1 VISFDKLSFL
11 AIYSSAVVSAWLAT
25 YVVHSTL
32 IIGGVALATRWR
44 APARAVQ
51 DVAWKLALTSGVLT
65 ATLAL
70 ATGLRPLGGRYET
83 AAVVEASWLM
93 APHASS
99 LLRLLPMFIVAL
111 WLVYASCV
119 LLKVG
124 ALTISA
130 RASLGPRVAADA
142 TTCELVAAVAR
153 TMDLTRRVHVTISDQ
168 LTSPVVL
175 GASEITLPRR
185 MLEEFTPEEQRSV
198 IGHELAHLARRDPS
212 WLMLAATIESLFF
225 FQLMNRMARMHWQ
238 EQSEYICDEMAT
250 RAEGSRLALARSL
263 ARVATWSRGDVHTL
277 LAPPAI
283 AERPSTLLGRVQHLL
298 DDDTGVTAT
307 SRRGFIVFKAALTL
321 LVLVG
326 SPAFAPGSVRGWGR
340 PAFEWSEM
348 LTPGQ
353 TIEVQGVMGSI
364 HAFPTDENR
373 VTVRATRHGR
383 STNPDVRF
391 DVVRTEQGATIC
403 VLYATPPSVAPNRCT
418 PGGRGQFNTPANDVE
433 VEFAVHVPRGVGLIA
448 SSATG
453 HITSGLLQGPVSAS
467 SNSGNIKV
475 AIAAADW
482 SGARDLQ
489 SLSGDVQ
496 ISIPRQSD
504 VAIAAETRTGT
515 ITSDFSIGQRHD
527 SWWSRLKF
535 RGSLGSSTSGVVGR
549 GGRELRLST
558 ITGNITILAN

>member
-1 VISFDKLSFL
+1 VSSFETASFL
-11 AIYSSAVVSAWLAT
+11 AIYASAAVSAWLAT

-32 IIGGVALATRWR
+32 IIGGVALATRLRPPTR
-44 APARAVQ
+44 AIQ
-51 DVAWKLALTSGVLT
+51 DAAWKLALISGVVT

-83 AAVVEASWLM
+83 AAVVEASWVT
-93 APHASS
+93 APHTSS

-111 WLVYASCV
+111 WIVYASCV
-119 LLKVG
+119 LLKVVVV
-124 ALTISA
+124 TIAA

-142 TTCELVAAVAR
+142 TTCELVAGVAR
-153 TMDLTRRVHVTISDQ
+153 AMGVARRVQVTISDQ

-198 IGHELAHLARRDPS
+198 IGHELAHLARRDPW

-238 EQSEYICDEMAT
+238 EQSEYICDEMAV
-250 RAEGSRLALARSL
+250 RAEGSRLPLARSL
-263 ARVATWSRGDVHTL
+263 AHVATWSRGGVHTL

-283 AERPSTLLGRVQHLL
+283 AEQPSTLLGRVQHLL
-298 DDDTGVTAT
+298 DDDARVKAT
-307 SRRGFIVFKAALTL
+307 SRSGFIVFKAALTL

-326 SPAFAPGSVRGWGR
+326 SPAFAPGSVRGWGA
-340 PAFEWSEM
+340 PAFEWSE
-348 LTPGQ
+348 LLAPGQ
-353 TIEVQGVMGSI
+353 TIEVQGMMGSI
-364 HAFPTDENR
+364 HAFATDENR

-403 VLYATPPSVAPNRCT
+403 VVYPTPASAAPNRCT

-433 VEFAVHVPRGVGLIA
+433 VEFAVHVPRGVGFA
-448 SSATG
+448 AASATG
-453 HITSGLLQGPVSAS
+453 HITSGMLHGPVSAY

-482 SGARDLQ
+482 SGARTLQ

-504 VAIAAETRTGT
+504 IAVAAETRTGT
-515 ITSDFSIGQRHD
+515 IRSDFPIGQRQD
-527 SWWSRLKF
+527 SWWSRLKL
-535 RGSLGSSTSGVVGR
+535 RGSLGSSARGVVGR
-549 GGRELRLST
+549 GGRELLLST
-558 ITGNITILAN
+558 IAGNITILAN